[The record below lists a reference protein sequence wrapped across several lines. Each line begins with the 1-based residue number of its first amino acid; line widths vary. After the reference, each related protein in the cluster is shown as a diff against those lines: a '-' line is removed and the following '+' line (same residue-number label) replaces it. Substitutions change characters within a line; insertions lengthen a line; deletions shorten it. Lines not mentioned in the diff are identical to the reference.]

1 MNEYIERIDFVIM
14 YLLHDCLPPTV
25 VSISKDQLYETEVG
39 FLSSLIIDFFCV
51 ICRLIHM
58 PFTEPHRMEDRNI
71 MNPIVW
77 PKPC

>member
-39 FLSSLIIDFFCV
+39 FLSSLIIDFFLCN
-51 ICRLIHM
+51 L
-58 PFTEPHRMEDRNI
+58 
-71 MNPIVW
+71 
-77 PKPC
+77 